1 MKKQK
6 IAYKTEEFEEMKKFV
21 IVLIVVIILIVGIY
35 FISKAVIKN
44 SASLLTYQDG
54 EIETDT
60 IIVGTLLNRPED
72 EYYVLAY
79 DSTSNQALAYTTY
92 ASYYTSEQEK
102 PIKVYYLNL
111 HEEFNQAYYVTEGSN
126 PKATK
131 ISDLK
136 IKDGTLIRVKNGKIA
151 EYIEGTEKIAAEL
164 KVEEK

>member
-92 ASYYTSEQEK
+92 TSYYTSEQEN
-102 PIKVYYLNL
+102 PIKVYYLNCFAL
-111 HEEFNQAYYVTEGSN
+111 SRCFV
-126 PKATK
+126 
-131 ISDLK
+131 IS
-136 IKDGTLIRVKNGKIA
+136 GCTLQILRRMGFTTIFFQK
-151 EYIEGTEKIAAEL
+151 TR
-164 KVEEK
+164 